1 MRKLQMVRQTVKD
14 FIRRKI
20 INIVRKRT
28 GSLKTP
34 MDVVFLTLQVH
45 KLLPKPL
52 IALEVFGMHGLWVA
66 YDYAHLCDYLELWE
80 IEPIYA
86 KFARKF
92 IPKAVVKIGDSI
104 KAVKEKRL
112 LRENYNFIVIDNPLW
127 SPYGPGYCEH
137 FDLFPDVFGYLGK
150 SGVLV
155 MNVIPDI
162 GLYASTLSKKQIPQE
177 WIDRRKEFYG
187 INEDKG
193 VINLDVKKM
202 VDIYKDKVP
211 KGDFIITNTFLVPK
225 NTYVGFL
232 VMAIKRNSKEH
243 PV

>member
-1 MRKLQMVRQTVKD
+1 MRKLQIVKQTVED
-14 FIRRKI
+14 FIKRKI
-20 INIVRKRT
+20 INIARRKRT
-28 GSLKTP
+28 GRLKTP
-34 MDVVFLTLQVH
+34 MDIVVLTLQIH

-52 IALEVFGMHGLWVA
+52 IALDLFGMHGLWVTC
-66 YDYAHLCDYLELWE
+66 DYAHLCDYLELWE

-112 LRENYNFIVIDNPLW
+112 LRENYNFIVIDNPIW

-137 FDLFPDVFGYLGK
+137 FDLFPDVFSYLGK

-155 MNVIPDI
+155 INVILDI
-162 GLYASTLSKKQIPQE
+162 GLYTSALSKKQIPQK

-187 INEDKG
+187 ISKDKE
-193 VINLDVKKM
+193 VVELDPEKM
-202 VDIYKDKVP
+202 VDIYKDKVS
-211 KGDFIITNTFLVPK
+211 KEDFIITNNFFVPRNPSIGHLVIAVERSNK
-225 NTYVGFL
+225 K
-232 VMAIKRNSKEH
+232 A
-243 PV
+243 